1 MERDATAPTDRHS
14 LKRPLT
20 AEAESSNKKKILSL
34 SKKKSEQQPI
44 VTKLETY
51 TCPICE
57 VDLTDINSS
66 YLRQKHV
73 EKCMDN
79 PSDEI
84 IDTLDCFFCGKALS
98 HMNMARRQ
106 IHINHCLDNV
116 EEELKKKKDGQ
127 LSLLETLT
135 ICPVCHEST
144 PFDRRCLKQKIVHIK
159 QCRSLFN
166 LSMPQLIQRLRWIG
180 WGHTSTVNNN
190 NNNASNDIQ
199 VVDHNNYNKN
209 KVTHELRAVDCST
222 FDDDDNFANNI
233 IVSRMNQSLWKPQRS
248 DKSDDDL
255 QMALALSRSLHT
267 SQKRKAVKD
276 LNASNIWSAEES
288 KQMAYEKLDLILFP
302 DDQSELIQQERERSI
317 GSMRL
322 SSIKTMEKNVRNVS
336 YWKLPSIGSQDNN
349 SIFVS
354 NFIHQLRIKK

>member
-209 KVTHELRAVDCST
+209 KVTHELHAVDCST

-276 LNASNIWSAEES
+276 PNASNIWSAEES

-336 YWKLPSIGSQDNN
+336 YWKLPSIGSQNNN